1 MAQSMDTGEISGMF
15 AVSILSSSSRVRKAV
30 ALHIAPDRPTSCI
43 DTHCSQLVRLRSHIH
58 SH

>member
-43 DTHCSQLVRLRSHIH
+43 DTHCSQLV
-58 SH
+58 